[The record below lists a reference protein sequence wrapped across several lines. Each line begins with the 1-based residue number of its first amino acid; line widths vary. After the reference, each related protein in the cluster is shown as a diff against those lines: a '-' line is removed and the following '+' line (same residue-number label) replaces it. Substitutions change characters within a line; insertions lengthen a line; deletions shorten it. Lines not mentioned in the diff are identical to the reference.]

1 MFVDVNKE
9 GKEQESSHQNC
20 KYFLQLHQQFYSLE
34 MFCHQSSRNS
44 AELNVEANC
53 MFKKSSQ
60 EQMDLH
66 FLYFCRHWWA
76 DPMPKD

>member
-20 KYFLQLHQQFYSLE
+20 KYFLQLHQQFYSLK

-44 AELNVEANC
+44 AELNVETNY
-53 MFKKSSQ
+53 MFTK
-60 EQMDLH
+60 
-66 FLYFCRHWWA
+66 
-76 DPMPKD
+76 

>member
-53 MFKKSSQ
+53 MFKKIISRA
-60 EQMDLH
+60 DGLAFFI
-66 FLYFCRHWWA
+66 FL
-76 DPMPKD
+76 